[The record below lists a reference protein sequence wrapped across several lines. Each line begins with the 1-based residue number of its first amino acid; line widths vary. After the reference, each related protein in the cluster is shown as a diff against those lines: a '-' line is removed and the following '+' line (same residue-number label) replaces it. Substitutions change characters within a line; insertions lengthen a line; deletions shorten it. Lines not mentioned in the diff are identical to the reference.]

1 MLLLLLVFASI
12 GIGSLAVAPAPWVPA
27 PAPVFAG
34 GICITLAPRPFGALG
49 GGVDLAGVRRTR
61 ASTA

>member
-34 GICITLAPRPFGALG
+34 GICITLAPRPSGAF